1 MAEAKLSRLTRSQI
15 APMDRTVR
23 GIAYVSVWVVLW
35 GTAASIAD
43 AVLLEREA
51 YAGGSAGQAITFASY
66 GAACVVLAIK
76 LAARFLGNNDD
87 GTQA

>member
-1 MAEAKLSRLTRSQI
+1 
-15 APMDRTVR
+15 MDRTFR
-23 GIAYVSVWVVLW
+23 GITYVSVWVLLW

-51 YAGGSAGQAITFASY
+51 YAAGSAGQAITFASY

-76 LAARFLGNNDD
+76 LAGRFRISGDD
-87 GTQA
+87 NSKH